1 MEFKGQ
7 AVPKGA
13 PEALGFFVSSRN
25 VAAFSAMSLLY
36 FFIYNYLYDI
46 ILVEYYYYLGFI
58 KVPVDIDR
66 IAIPIT
72 IALAPI
78 TLLTRNRIAS
88 FVLTLNILFI
98 LIPTGV
104 CAWNGAV
111 PLAVFHLTFASSII
125 IAVVASYPSNV
136 KIKPIPQAS
145 IDYSLWILLAI
156 FSLIAVILF
165 ISGTQFL
172 NFSLVDVYEF
182 RDKARESLPVIF
194 EYARSTATASL
205 LPVGV
210 ALALRDKR
218 IFLVA
223 GYGVSAVFLFA
234 LSSHKAILFSFLFLV
249 VTFYSFRF
257 RYSYMMVWAA
267 GFVGLTALFYI
278 ENSLMSRGMLDS
290 NFVGDMLLRRT
301 IFTPALL
308 NGYYV
313 DFFSGNPMYYWS
325 NSKITLGFMQPPYS
339 IGPSYVIGGFMF
351 GDFTLSANTG
361 LIGSGYANAGMIGIF
376 VYSLVIGLVL
386 SYLNFCDN
394 EHSPAIMCTFFGML
408 FHALFRDTDLITAF
422 LNHGLLIF
430 LVLILLVSRHPY
442 RKPRTDEAPL

>member
-1 MEFKGQ
+1 MEVKGQ
-7 AVPKGA
+7 AIPKSATTA
-13 PEALGFFVSSRN
+13 PGMSISSRN
-25 VAAFSAMSLLY
+25 AAVFSAVSLLC
-36 FFIYNYLYDI
+36 FILYNYLYDV
-46 ILVEYYYYLGFI
+46 ILFNYYYYLGFT

-66 IAIPIT
+66 IAIPIA
-72 IALAPI
+72 IALAPF

-111 PLAVFHLTFASSII
+111 PLSVFHLTFASSVV
-125 IAVVASYPSNV
+125 IAVVASYPANM
-136 KIKPIPQAS
+136 KIRPVPQAS

-156 FSLIAVILF
+156 FALIFIILF

-172 NFSLVDVYEF
+172 NFSLVEVYEF
-182 RDKARESLPVIF
+182 RDQARESLPVIF
-194 EYARSTATASL
+194 EYARSTATASM

-218 IFLVA
+218 IILVA
-223 GYGVSAVFLFA
+223 GYAVGAVFLFA
-234 LSSHKAILFSFLFLV
+234 LSSHKAILFSFLFLII
-249 VTFYSFRF
+249 TFYSFRF
-257 RYSYMMVWAA
+257 RYNYMMIWAA
-267 GFVGLTALFYI
+267 GFVGFAVLFYI
-278 ENSLMSRGMLDS
+278 ENALMGRGILES
-290 NFVGDMLLRRT
+290 NFVGDLLLRRT

-361 LIGSGYANAGMIGIF
+361 IIGSGYANAGMIGVF
-376 VYSLVIGLVL
+376 AYSLMTGLIL

-394 EHSPAIMCTFFGML
+394 ERSPAIMCTYFAML
-408 FHALFRDTDLITAF
+408 FHTIFRDTDLITAF

-430 LVLILLVSRHPY
+430 LVLVLLVSRHPY
-442 RKPRTDEAPL
+442 RPQRASEAPL